1 MTLRRFASLIVVPA
15 LMALLSGCALPL
27 LKKKP
32 PPLPPAPAGTV
43 VAPIAAKKKAALMLT
58 AAADINPDRS
68 GRASPVLVRVYQ
80 LRGDAAFR
88 DAQFDPLYDDDQKVL
103 GESYVARYDYT
114 LPPGDKKEI
123 ELPLADDAGFIGV
136 VAVFRDILGSASEW
150 RAVTAA
156 QRRAFVVAVAGKR
169 ISIAGSEQES
179 R

>member
-1 MTLRRFASLIVVPA
+1 MIMRRLAPLVVVSA
-15 LMALLSGCALPL
+15 LAAALSGCALPL
-27 LKKKP
+27 LKKKVP
-32 PPLPPAPAGTV
+32 PPPPPAGTV
-43 VAPIAAKKKAALMLT
+43 VAPMSAKRKASLMLT
-58 AAADINPDRS
+58 AAPDINPDRS

-123 ELPLADDAGFIGV
+123 ELPLADEAGFVAV

-150 RAVTAA
+150 RAVAPA
-156 QRRAFVVAVAGKR
+156 SRRAFVVAVAGKR
-169 ISIAGSEQES
+169 ISIADDEQES